1 MRPKVLF
8 VDDEPHVLEG
18 IQMALR
24 RQPWDLLTASSARE
38 ALATLETTEVD
49 VLVSDER
56 MPEVCGSELLSL
68 VCREYPSTV
77 RVLLT
82 GHASVEAAIRAINQG
97 EIFRFLTKPCP
108 PKELAATIER
118 ALELREELRRADEAE
133 PQADE
138 GLQRAALRDLEQSHP
153 GITHVHRGPDGSI
166 ELRLTSVPP
175 PK

>member
-1 MRPKVLF
+1 MRPKILF

-24 RQPWDLLTASSARE
+24 RQPWELLTASSARD

-49 VLVSDER
+49 VIVSDER

-68 VCREYPSTV
+68 VRRDYPSTV

-97 EIFRFLTKPCP
+97 EIYRFLTKPCP
-108 PKELAATIER
+108 PKELAATIEH
-118 ALELREELRRADEAE
+118 ALELRRADEAE
-133 PQADE
+133 PPVDE
-138 GLQRAALRDLEQSHP
+138 GLQRAALRDLEESHP
-153 GITHVHRGPDGSI
+153 GITHVERGPDGAI
-166 ELRLTSVPP
+166 ELRLSSMPP
-175 PK
+175 PPG